1 MALNLLPH
9 LKDKGHAWVIGLSVI
24 TVAGYV
30 WYAIATEQ
38 SEQQL
43 TASVV
48 LALVAAGT
56 VVGGII
62 ALVVM
67 ASLKKAEFGELAE
80 FRTSVI
86 LGILVGVTV
95 ATIKLL
101 SLFGVLK
108 FAVESVS
115 K

>member
-1 MALNLLPH
+1 MALLPH
-9 LKDKGHAWVIGLSVI
+9 LKDKGHAWVIGLSVA
-24 TVAGYV
+24 TVVGYLC
-30 WYAIATEQ
+30 YAIATKQ
-38 SEQQL
+38 SEQQI
-43 TASVV
+43 TTGAV
-48 LALVAAGT
+48 LALIATGT

-67 ASLKKAEFGELAE
+67 ASLKKDQFGDLAE

-101 SLFGVLK
+101 SLFGILT
-108 FAVESVS
+108 FAVATIS